1 MTVVNNVSR
10 TSPAPAPAPAVDYLL
25 DLLSLAKVPPTEE
38 EELYQAAQ
46 RTATKAVIGQFPA
59 ACLLGAS
66 ASVNTILLPGLA
78 RLCLSPV
85 TSSLLVRAGGLDRL
99 TGVLAEPMFAE
110 DETVKLAVVAAVR
123 SLCSDYTESF
133 V

>member
-10 TSPAPAPAPAVDYLL
+10 TSPAPAPAPAPAVDYLL

-59 ACLLGAS
+59 ACLLEQMPVLTPPQASPDS
-66 ASVNTILLPGLA
+66 ASPL
-78 RLCLSPV
+78 
-85 TSSLLVRAGGLDRL
+85 
-99 TGVLAEPMFAE
+99 
-110 DETVKLAVVAAVR
+110 
-123 SLCSDYTESF
+123 
-133 V
+133 